1 MQFIKQAPGT
11 VAIAGQKKTFALT
24 PHEAAGK
31 MICEQRKEE
40 IALEEGHNTT
50 YGVRK
55 QHRSREWRGR
65 AGGGGVLWGFCKTFR
80 FLMLHIVTLYGGIL
94 QGNVTVVVHRMEIN
108 SS

>member
-65 AGGGGVLWGFCKTFR
+65 GVGVGGL
-80 FLMLHIVTLYGGIL
+80 
-94 QGNVTVVVHRMEIN
+94 
-108 SS
+108 